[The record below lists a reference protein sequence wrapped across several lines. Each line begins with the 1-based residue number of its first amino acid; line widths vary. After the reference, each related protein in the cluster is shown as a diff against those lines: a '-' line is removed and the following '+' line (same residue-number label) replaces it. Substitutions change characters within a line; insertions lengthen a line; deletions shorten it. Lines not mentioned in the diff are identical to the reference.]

1 MRMSN
6 TYGHAGGRRPRAPW
20 ATIAAIAAALI
31 AGGWVSASAAPSA
44 HTPSP
49 AAANPD
55 RAHGP
60 GQWVAA
66 WQASP
71 HGGVAIDAPGFNC
84 PGAKGLENQT
94 VRNLVFVSAG
104 GSAVRARLSNAFG
117 AQPLRVGAASVAI
130 SARTA
135 GTVPGTLR
143 TLRFGGKPS
152 VLIPA
157 GGEALSDPVDLPVRP
172 LQTVAVSVYVPQATG
187 PATEHF
193 LAKQDSYVGAGNRA
207 TSNDAATFDS
217 TPITCWMF
225 VDGLDVRAPRQVQ
238 GAVVA
243 LGDSITDGEHST
255 PNTNQRYPD
264 QLARRLNARRGPSL
278 SVVNAGIAG
287 NTMVRTRLVGGLTMP
302 TAAARLDRDVLS
314 QTGVTDVIVL
324 EGINDIGDGATA
336 DEIIDAHQQIIA
348 KAHALGIKIYGAT
361 LTPFG
366 GSTAFGGQYGT
377 PEGDKQRQAVNRWIR
392 TSGAY
397 NGVFDFDQAVADPQ
411 DSTRLRPMYDSG
423 DHLHPND
430 AGLAALADAV
440 DIDALLH

>member
-1 MRMSN
+1 MRM
-6 TYGHAGGRRPRAPW
+6 TDRDRHGGGRRLRGVG
-20 ATIAAIAAALI
+20 ATVAAIAVALA
-31 AGGWVSASAAPSA
+31 AGGWVSASPAPLARTTSTAA
-44 HTPSP
+44 T
-49 AAANPD
+49 NLD
-55 RAHGP
+55 RDRGSGH
-60 GQWVAA
+60 WVAA

-71 HGGVAIDAPGFNC
+71 HGGVAIDPPGFNC
-84 PGAKGLENQT
+84 PGATGLRNQT

-104 GSAVRARLSNAFG
+104 GTAVRARLSNAFG
-117 AQPLRVGAASVAI
+117 NQPLRVGAASVAI
-130 SARTA
+130 SAGAA

-143 TLRFGGKPS
+143 ALHFGGKPS
-152 VLIPA
+152 VLIAA
-157 GGEALSDPVDLPVRP
+157 GGEALSDPVHLRVRP
-172 LQTVAVSVYVPQATG
+172 LQTVAISVYIPQATG

-193 LAKQDSYVGAGNRA
+193 LAKQDSYVGVGNRA
-207 TSNDAATFDS
+207 PSEDAAMFDS

-348 KAHALGIKIYGAT
+348 EAQALGIKTYGAT

-366 GSTAFGGQYGT
+366 GSTPFGGQYGT
-377 PEGDKQRQAVNRWIR
+377 PEGETQRQAVNRWIR
-392 TSGAY
+392 TGSAY
-397 NGVFDFDQAVADPQ
+397 DGIFDFDQALRDPQ
-411 DSTRLRPMYDSG
+411 DPTRLLPLYDSG

-440 DIDALLH
+440 DINALLR